1 MPQDD
6 RVHFNKLQLE
16 KKIRNLAGRHESTL
30 KTEPIKAIAP
40 LLEVSRE
47 ILTEAYRELAL
58 AAKRKKELS
67 SAAEWLIDNF
77 YIIQEQIVQ
86 LKEDLPPS
94 YYQKM
99 PRLVDGEY
107 AGFPRVYELIQVLS
121 KVSDN
126 VLDQENAAIAV
137 QSYQETKTLNIG
149 ELWAVPIMI
158 RLVLLVRLTERVKE
172 LKDHR
177 AVKDRVNSQ
186 LGEILEEESEEPG
199 FLLRNLSG
207 ILAEQH
213 NEKIYLRVL
222 AQQMQSRGLLTDTE
236 RSWFDY
242 KFRPWHSTLEDEL
255 RSENQRTSRLQLSIQ
270 NAIASLREVSENDW
284 KDFVEDNSIIE
295 RILRLDPAG
304 YYPNMAFKT
313 RDRYRKVVEKL
324 SIHSSLSESDVA
336 ERALL
341 LGEEGGQKSGKP
353 DPKEQH
359 IGYYLIDEGFPILA
373 EEIEYRMP
381 PGERL
386 RRWSEKRPAVYFGSI
401 TLHLLVLL
409 AIVTW
414 LSGLLQAQ
422 PWMIAITLG
431 AALFPALELAIV
443 STNRILSLIL
453 PPRMLPRLK
462 IVGDIRDEFRTL
474 VVVPTLFSSPEDVR
488 SQFEAL
494 EIRALA
500 NPNRSLQFALLSDYT
515 DSRNETMPGD
525 REILETALEE
535 VRRLNKRYGSN
546 YGDKFYLLHRER
558 RWNEKQNRWMGW
570 ERKRGKLE
578 EANKLLRDPDAQTS
592 YTTVTGDF
600 MESVHKIPVQ
610 YVITL
615 DADTKLPP
623 GSALHLISTA

>member
-199 FLLRNLSG
+199 FLLRQLSG
-207 ILAEQH
+207 ILADQH

-242 KFRPWHSTLEDEL
+242 KFRPWDSTLEDEL
-255 RSENQRTSRLQLSIQ
+255 RNENQRTSRLQLSIQ
-270 NAIASLREVSENDW
+270 NAIASLREVAENDW
-284 KDFVEDNSIIE
+284 RGFVEDNSIIE

-313 RDRYRKVVEKL
+313 RDRYRKVVERF
-324 SIHSSLSESDVA
+324 SVHSPLSESEVA

-341 LGEEGGQKSGKP
+341 LAERGGQKSDKP

-359 IGYYLIDEGFPILA
+359 IGYYLIDEGFSILA
-373 EEIEYRMP
+373 EEVEYSMP

-422 PWMIAITLG
+422 SWMIA
-431 AALFPALELAIV
+431 
-443 STNRILSLIL
+443 
-453 PPRMLPRLK
+453 
-462 IVGDIRDEFRTL
+462 
-474 VVVPTLFSSPEDVR
+474 
-488 SQFEAL
+488 
-494 EIRALA
+494 
-500 NPNRSLQFALLSDYT
+500 
-515 DSRNETMPGD
+515 
-525 REILETALEE
+525 
-535 VRRLNKRYGSN
+535 
-546 YGDKFYLLHRER
+546 
-558 RWNEKQNRWMGW
+558 
-570 ERKRGKLE
+570 
-578 EANKLLRDPDAQTS
+578 
-592 YTTVTGDF
+592 
-600 MESVHKIPVQ
+600 
-610 YVITL
+610 
-615 DADTKLPP
+615 
-623 GSALHLISTA
+623 